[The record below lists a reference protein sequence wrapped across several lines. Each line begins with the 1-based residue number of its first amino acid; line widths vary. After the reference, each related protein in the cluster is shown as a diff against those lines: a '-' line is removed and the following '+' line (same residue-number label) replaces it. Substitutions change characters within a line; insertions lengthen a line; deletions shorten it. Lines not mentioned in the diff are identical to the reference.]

1 MNKPIEGGVMPAFIT
16 PFDENGKII
25 DSGVKELIEYHL
37 ESGLDAFYVGGSTGE
52 AMIMTPEDRMHIA
65 EISVKYVAGR
75 APVIVHV
82 GTPDTETAVKLAKH
96 AKKIGADGISSV
108 PPYYYKMSKEYI
120 KEFYRAIAEAAELPF
135 LIYNIPQLTGVSI
148 SSAFMIEMMEI
159 PNIIGLKF
167 TDTNLEE
174 FRKIKA
180 YENGRIK
187 AFIGYDAMLLCA
199 LMMGGDGGI
208 GSFYNIM
215 PRAFSRVYD
224 SFKEG
229 DYEEAKETQWKI
241 DKYIAI
247 IKKYLSPANQPAIKV
262 ILKEMGF
269 NSGTT
274 RGPILP
280 LKDDVSQ
287 AMHGELRKEGFFEFV
302 RE

>member
-1 MNKPIEGGVMPAFIT
+1 MNKPITGGVMPAFIT

-52 AMIMTPEDRMHIA
+52 AMIMSLEDRMHIA
-65 EISVKYVAGR
+65 EIAVEYVANR

-82 GTPDTETAVKLAKH
+82 GAPDTESAVKLAIH
-96 AKKIGADGISSV
+96 AKKIGADGISAV
-108 PPYYYKMSKEYI
+108 PPYYYKMSREYI
-120 KEFYRAIAEAAELPF
+120 KEFYRAIAEAAQLPF

-148 SSAFMIEMMEI
+148 SSDFMIEMMEI

-180 YENGRIK
+180 FENGRIK
-187 AFIGYDAMLLCA
+187 AFIGYDAMLICA

-208 GSFYNIM
+208 GSYYNIM
-215 PRAFSRVYD
+215 PKAFARVYD
-224 SFKEG
+224 SFQAG
-229 DYEEAKETQWKI
+229 NYEEAKETQWQI
-241 DKYIAI
+241 DRYIAI
-247 IKKYLSPANQPAIKV
+247 IKKYLAPANQPAIKV

-269 NSGTT
+269 NSGMT

-280 LKDDVSQ
+280 MKENVCQMMLE
-287 AMHGELRKEGFFEFV
+287 ELRKEGFFDFV
-302 RE
+302 RK